1 MSLEKHKALILV
13 GVSASGKT
21 TFSNEMKKKGYCDV
35 NRDWIR
41 FNIVSPDSDWST
53 YKFSNKNEREVTR
66 IQEDMIVSANR
77 AGKSVVISDTNLNPI
92 TRNKWISFCE
102 QLGYEVEIKSFP
114 VSYEEAV
121 KRDRLRPNGVGELVI
136 YKQFQQWN
144 DFIGRKKYIAPEG
157 KSKAVIFDLDGTLA
171 QMWNRGPFEWDMVR
185 EDTVDMLVYSLY
197 EKMYDDGYKIIIM
210 SGRDSCCRGDTEEWL
225 HRNGIV
231 HDELYMRKSGDM
243 RKDSIVKEELFW
255 ENVAYKYNIVLCVDD
270 RPQVVRLWY
279 EIGIPKVFTVS
290 NPYIE
295 F

>member
-66 IQEDMIVSANR
+66 IQEDMIVAANR
-77 AGKSVVISDTNLNPI
+77 MKDNIIISDTNLNPK
-92 TRNKWISFCE
+92 TRNKWIEFCKE
-102 QLGYEVEIKSFP
+102 LGYEVEIKEFP

-121 KRDRLRPNGVGELVI
+121 KRDKLRPNSVGADVI

-144 DFIGRKKYIAPEG
+144 EYIGRKKYIAPEG
-157 KSKAVIFDLDGTLA
+157 KPKAVIFDLDGTLA
-171 QMWNRGPFEWDMVR
+171 HMWNRGPFEWDMVG

-197 EKMYDDGYKIIIM
+197 EKMYEEGYKIIIM
-210 SGRDSCCRGDTEEWL
+210 SGRDSCCREETEDWL
-225 HRNGIV
+225 SRNGIDYTEF
-231 HDELYMRKSGDM
+231 HMRKAGDM
-243 RKDSIVKEELFW
+243 RKDAVIKEELFW
-255 ENVAYKYNIVLCVDD
+255 KHVANEYNVVLCVDD
-270 RPQVVRLWY
+270 RPQMIRAWY
-279 EIGIPKVFTVS
+279 EIGIPKVFSVA